1 MSTQQIIVDSLLVL
15 HLLGIAFLLAGFF
28 SDLKSIRTG
37 SKVTAGV
44 VHGSYLM
51 LATGLAMTALVDH
64 PDKLNGLVVA
74 LKAIALTVIFFV
86 AYTYRKKEKTPVWVM
101 PSIFGL
107 VLFNIVLA
115 VFGPVYGA

>member
-1 MSTQQIIVDSLLVL
+1 MQNTVVNVLLVI

-44 VHGSYLM
+44 LHGSYLM
-51 LATGLAMTALVDH
+51 LITGLAMSALVAE
-64 PDKLNGLVVA
+64 PAKLNGLVVA

-86 AYTYRKKEKTPVWVM
+86 AYTYRKKDKTPVWVM

-115 VFGPVYGA
+115 IFGPVYGA

>member
-1 MSTQQIIVDSLLVL
+1 MSTNQIIVYSLLVL
-15 HLLGIAFLLAGFF
+15 HLLGISFLLAGFF

-44 VHGSYLM
+44 LHGSYLM
-51 LATGLAMTALVDH
+51 LATGLAMTALVEH

-74 LKAIALTVIFFV
+74 VKAIALTVIFFI
-86 AYTYRKKEKTPVWVM
+86 AYTYRKKDKTPIWVM

-107 VLFNIVLA
+107 VLLNIVLA
-115 VFGPVYGA
+115 VFGPVYGG